1 MHLLVIYCWEH
12 FMTPFG
18 GFSFGQWLFGV
29 SSSLLGSGCLAC
41 PHLFW
46 AVALWR
52 VLISFGPVALWRVL
66 ISFGPV
72 ALWRVLISFGPV
84 ALWCVLISFGPVAL
98 WRVLIKS
105 RFKWLHLFF
114 QSSFTSHSRCTFMD
128 RN

>member
-72 ALWRVLISFGPV
+72 ALWRVLI
-84 ALWCVLISFGPVAL
+84 
-98 WRVLIKS
+98 KS

-128 RN
+128 GN